1 MPLTFDWSLIQWICF
16 ENSLYIFFD
25 QTMVQAS
32 NETKLAVRQPVFLI
46 RDNI

>member
-1 MPLTFDWSLIQWICF
+1 MPLTSDWSLIPWICF

-32 NETKLAVRQPVFLI
+32 NEMKLAVRQPVFLNP
-46 RDNI
+46 R